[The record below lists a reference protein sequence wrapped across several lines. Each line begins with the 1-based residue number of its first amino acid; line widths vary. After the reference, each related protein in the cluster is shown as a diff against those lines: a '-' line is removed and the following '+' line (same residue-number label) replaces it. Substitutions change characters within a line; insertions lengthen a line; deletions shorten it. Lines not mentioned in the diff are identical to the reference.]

1 MPPSRHR
8 WSAVDRAPTE
18 EAIVGTDERS
28 EHPPVRRAMT
38 AGEAKALGHPTRLR
52 IVFACRERAMT
63 NKELAEALGT
73 TPGTIH
79 YHLRSLVEQGFLEP
93 LSARPGPRGSREQP
107 YRATGRSW
115 ELAGSAATLSA
126 LSTVAAD
133 ELLAAAPEDVV
144 ALTRVGLRLTD
155 GERDRLVER
164 FGALLE
170 EALTTSR
177 ERAAAPDAPAPET
190 REVTVL
196 VAVTAASGSFAPEV
210 D

>member
-1 MPPSRHR
+1 M
-8 WSAVDRAPTE
+8 ATE
-18 EAIVGTDERS
+18 ERS
-28 EHPPVRRAMT
+28 GHPPARRAMT

-63 NKELAEALGT
+63 NKELAEALET

-79 YHLRSLVEQGFLEP
+79 YHLRPLVEQGFLEL
-93 LSARPGPRGSREQP
+93 LSPRPGRRGSREQP

-115 ELAGSAATLSA
+115 ELAGSTATLGA

-144 ALTRVGLRLTD
+144 ALTRMGLRLT
-155 GERDRLVER
+155 GEERDRLVER
-164 FGALLE
+164 LGAVLE
-170 EALTTSR
+170 EALATSR
-177 ERAAAPDAPAPET
+177 DRAAVLDGSAAER

-196 VAVTAASGSFAPEV
+196 VAVTAEPGSSATETG
-210 D
+210 